1 MEDDFKYVRA
11 TGALSAMTRFLI
23 DDLKAAVDLLAGE
36 EHYQIG
42 QFKIT
47 IKHAEQ
53 VLADVEASE
62 AISPRI
68 PQQDRPVSGGKVKDT
83 DGYVDYPVSTDL
95 SDFAKDLGLNK

>member
-1 MEDDFKYVRA
+1 
-11 TGALSAMTRFLI
+11 
-23 DDLKAAVDLLAGE
+23 
-36 EHYQIG
+36 
-42 QFKIT
+42 
-47 IKHAEQ
+47 

-62 AISPRI
+62 AISPSI

>member
-62 AISPRI
+62 AISPSI
-68 PQQDRPVSGGKVKDT
+68 PQQDRPVSGGKVKT
-83 DGYVDYPVSTDL
+83 ATGYVEEPTCTDKA
-95 SDFAKDLGLNK
+95 DFK